1 MTENT
6 SVITNNHSHQRGS
19 GELRSTIPS
28 KVWPV
33 VSRAASS
40 GLMWR
45 FHSSRPAQPTRFST
59 TMMMMYQLQK
69 SLMIAFLLLRRLA
82 VERQLCGVVVNPLA
96 TRQKHPDHHAD
107 KDNEKQHGK
116 AGVKI
121 NQCHDLS
128 PCPVKAQLLQVSND
142 SIFFTGVGPFAFH
155 FLHLLGDV
163 FVRVGHTENIL
174 EQAQLLL
181 GQ

>member
-45 FHSSRPAQPTRFST
+45 FHSSRPAQPARFST

-69 SLMIAFLLLRRLA
+69 SLMIAFLLLRGFA
-82 VERQLCGVVVNPLA
+82 VKRQLCGVVVNSLA
-96 TRQKHPDHHAD
+96 ARQKDPDHHAD
-107 KDNEKQHGK
+107 KDDEKQHGK

-121 NQCHDLS
+121 NQRHDLS
-128 PCPVKAQLLQVSND
+128 PRPVNAKLLQVRDD
-142 SIFFTGVGPFAFH
+142 SVFFAGVGPFALH
-155 FLHLLGDV
+155 FLHLRGDIFLG
-163 FVRVGHTENIL
+163 VGHTEYIL
-174 EQAQLLL
+174 EQA
-181 GQ
+181 